1 MGVLSCVGFVMKT
14 VDALEVIQMVKN
26 GAKLFIGKSASG
38 LPKIKVVRGPFGLFV
53 SRYNIDPQ
61 QCELLKNQLVDRSQ

>member
-1 MGVLSCVGFVMKT
+1 MKT
-14 VDALEVIQMVKN
+14 VDALEVLDMVKK
-26 GAKLFIGKSASG
+26 GAKLFISKSTSG
-38 LPKIKVVRGPFGLFV
+38 LPKLKIVRGPFGLFV